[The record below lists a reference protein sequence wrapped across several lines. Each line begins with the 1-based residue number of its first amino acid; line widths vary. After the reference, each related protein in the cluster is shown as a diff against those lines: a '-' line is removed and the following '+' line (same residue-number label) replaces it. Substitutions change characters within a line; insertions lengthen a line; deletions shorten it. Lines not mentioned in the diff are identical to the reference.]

1 MGATVETRIYPGE
14 GHGVTQDDLA
24 ALRARING

>member
-14 GHGVTQDDLA
+14 GHGVLPDDLA
-24 ALRARING
+24 ALRVRLNG